1 MESVILVIDDDEMNL
16 KVAKVILERKLSC
29 KVICVDNGIVGL
41 DIMRKQHVDL
51 VLLDILMPYFDGLET
66 LQEIRADAT
75 IAGVPVMMLTASG
88 NKRNVRQALELG
100 VRDYIMKPLL
110 PDDLAERVKKKL
122 EDIHKSIERVLI
134 IGNDAKELAA
144 MKKFVE

>member
-29 KVICVDNGIVGL
+29 RVICTDNGIVGL
-41 DIMRKQHVDL
+41 DILRKQHVDL

-66 LQEIRADAT
+66 LEEIRADAR

-88 NKRNVRQALELG
+88 DFENVKQALKLG
-100 VRDYIMKPLL
+100 VKDYIRKPLL
-110 PDDLAERVKKKL
+110 PDDLIQRVKTKL
-122 EDIHKSIERVLI
+122 AEAE
-134 IGNDAKELAA
+134 NF
-144 MKKFVE
+144 M